1 MFSKFQLGTV
11 EQMVRM
17 ILTWIGTFMLG
28 EGVASG
34 AEYQAAVGGAVAIAS
49 FIWWFIRN
57 NTVQKY
63 NGN

>member
-1 MFSKFQLGTV
+1 MFNKFQLGTL

-17 ILTWIGTFMLG
+17 ILTWIGTFTLG

-34 AEYQAAVGGAVAIAS
+34 SEYQAAVGGVVAIAS

-57 NTVQKY
+57 RTVQRH